1 MSAKRRRFSP
11 EFKARIVVE
20 MLKEEKSHGELSAEH
35 GIHIQQMRR
44 WKDTVIEQLP
54 QLFER
59 GSKKE
64 KEEKEEQEQKIEN
77 LYKEIGQLTTELS
90 WLKKKSSYLSS

>member
-1 MSAKRRRFSP
+1 MSVKRRQFSS

-35 GIHIQQMRR
+35 GIHVHQMRR

-54 QLFER
+54 P
-59 GSKKE
+59 
-64 KEEKEEQEQKIEN
+64 
-77 LYKEIGQLTTELS
+77 LTMHALVS
-90 WLKKKSSYLSS
+90 FLHFCVQIP

>member
-1 MSAKRRRFSP
+1 MSVKRRRFSP
-11 EFKARIVVE
+11 DFKAGIVME

-35 GIHIQQMRR
+35 GIHIQQMRQ
-44 WKDTVIEQLP
+44 WKNTVIEQLP

-64 KEEKEEQEQKIEN
+64 KEEKEAQERKIEN